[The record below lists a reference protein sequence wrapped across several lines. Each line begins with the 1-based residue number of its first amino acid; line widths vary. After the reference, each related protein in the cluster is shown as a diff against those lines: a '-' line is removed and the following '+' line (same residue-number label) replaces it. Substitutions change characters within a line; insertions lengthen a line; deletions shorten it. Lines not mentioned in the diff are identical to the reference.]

1 MSCLSLVWTFAGAG
15 EILHEGEIDL
25 KIKHKVL
32 FCLTYLLLLTS
43 RLLAICYFIL
53 SYRGWIFVVLIP
65 PSLIISLADC
75 ILRCRSECDW
85 RCRLL
90 FVFFLSLHSIR
101 DDLSAPLD
109 ADDPASRRKQL
120 KRIQW
125 LSHIMFIVENF
136 AMILLFYNHSKSSN
150 IWFALPLTVYV
161 CSASILGSVMRLA
174 HFGFLLKSR
183 VAPETNVT
191 NEEVE
196 AAALAIQQELMNA
209 YDFVQAYQL
218 AHGRWVTHKGDPPGV
233 LRHEN
238 DGGARW
244 KCSDTPK
251 RYRNPFVGV
260 PSNSFSPLRGTNS
273 EITN

>member
-1 MSCLSLVWTFAGAG
+1 MEAIAESIPQFIIQLYAASVQEEPVKLIQIISLVVSSLSLVWTFAGADEVWHDG
-15 EILHEGEIDL
+15 EIEMKL
-25 KIKHKVL
+25 KHKVL
-32 FCLTYLLLLTS
+32 CCLTYLLLLTS
-43 RLLAICYFIL
+43 RLFAICYFIM
-53 SYRGWIFVVLIP
+53 SYRRWISVVLASH
-65 PSLIISLADC
+65 SLIIALADFR
-75 ILRCRSECDW
+75 LHCRSGCDG
-85 RCRLL
+85 RRYPL
-90 FVFFLSLHSIR
+90 FTFFLLLHWIR

-109 ADDPASRRKQL
+109 ADEPASRRERL

-125 LSHIMFIVENF
+125 LSHIMFVVENF

-218 AHGRWVTHKGDPPGV
+218 AHGR
-233 LRHEN
+233 
-238 DGGARW
+238 
-244 KCSDTPK
+244 
-251 RYRNPFVGV
+251 
-260 PSNSFSPLRGTNS
+260 
-273 EITN
+273 